1 MCNIIKISILKMR
14 YRSSVICLLL
24 LACIQSRL
32 MAQDAKLEN
41 YLRQAADNHPALQ
54 AGYKRW
60 QASLEKV
67 PQAAALPDPSV
78 SVGYFIL
85 PVETRLG
92 PQRVKLSVNQQ
103 FPWFGTLKARK
114 DLASQQAALEYA
126 KFESLKNDLFFDVRK
141 QYYEIY
147 GISQQISLRKN
158 MLEIQKS
165 MENIA
170 LEAYKND
177 LQNLSEVLKLQ
188 MDIRENETTIQN
200 LEADLSSNYILL
212 SEKTGQRP
220 SQNQQIQ
227 LSVADTLQTSPLL
240 FTLEVLQD
248 SARNSNPKAFAML
261 QDVSVE
267 DKAFSVAKQ
276 DSKAKIGAG
285 LDYGILGQRTDANP
299 ENNGRDILMPMVSVS
314 VPIFNKEK
322 YRAQQQE
329 VVLKKESKQADYEA
343 FINQFEANIA
353 KTWTDYKNAERN
365 LNLIQEQQETL
376 AQIER
381 LTTSRY
387 SNTEAGYNEILSIK
401 VAKIKLDLE
410 KEMLLVQLAVS
421 KAKLQQLCGI
431 EKI

>member
-1 MCNIIKISILKMR
+1 MR

-24 LACIQSRL
+24 FACIQSSL
-32 MAQDAKLEN
+32 MAQDVKLEN

-60 QASLEKV
+60 QASLERV

-78 SVGYFIL
+78 SLGYFIL

-141 QYYEIY
+141 LYYEIY

-188 MDIRENETTIQN
+188 MDIRENETAIQN
-200 LEADLSSNYILL
+200 LKADLSSNYILL

-240 FTLEVLQD
+240 FTLEVLQG

-276 DSKAKIGAG
+276 DSKAKIGTG

-314 VPIFNKEK
+314 IPIFNKEK
-322 YRAQQQE
+322 YQAQQQE
-329 VVLKKESKQADYEA
+329 VVLKKESKQSDYEA
-343 FINQFEANIA
+343 FINQLEAEIA
-353 KTWTDYKNAERN
+353 KAWTEYKNADRN
-365 LNLIQEQQETL
+365 LKLIQEQQETL
-376 AQIER
+376 SQIER

-387 SNTEAGYNEILSIK
+387 SNTEAGYNEILTVK
-401 VAKIKLDLE
+401 LAKIKLDLD
-410 KEMLLVQLAVS
+410 KAKLSVQLAVA

-431 EKI
+431 ERL